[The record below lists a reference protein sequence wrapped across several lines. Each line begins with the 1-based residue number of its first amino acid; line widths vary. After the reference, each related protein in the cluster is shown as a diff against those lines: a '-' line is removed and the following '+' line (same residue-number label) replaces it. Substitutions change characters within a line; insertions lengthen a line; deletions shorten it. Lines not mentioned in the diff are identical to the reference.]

1 MKVIA
6 LTGEIGAGK
15 SAAAKVL
22 EALGGVR
29 LDADKIALSLWQR
42 KDIKDK
48 AVTRWGKNILDDEFN
63 IIFAEIA
70 KIIFNSSEEYKF
82 CCELLHPVVMQQLAA
97 KVSELKALNNYSF
110 IVAEVPLLF
119 EVDKNLWADW
129 VDYILFIAADK
140 AVRIQRCRER
150 GWDDGELSRRESY
163 YLPAFARKAHSDF
176 IINNN
181 QDLEYLITELADLL
195 SKLNIKIKN

>member
-42 KDIKDK
+42 QDIKDK
-48 AVTRWGKNILDDEFN
+48 ALARWGKNILDDEFN

-70 KIIFNSSEEYKF
+70 KIIFNSREEYKF
-82 CCELLHPVVMQQLAA
+82 CCELLHPAVMQELAA
-97 KVSELKALNNYSF
+97 KVNELKNLNNYNF

-119 EVDKNLWADW
+119 EVDNKLWRSW

-140 AVRIQRCRER
+140 ATRIQRCHER
-150 GWDDGELSRRESY
+150 GWDDDELSRRESY

-181 QDLEYLITELADLL
+181 HDLEYLIKELAGLL
-195 SKLNIKIKN
+195 NKLNIKINN